1 MFWLRNQKNNFL
13 LHALIWGLHMSLKIT
28 KNTFHTCIMNKTH
41 VIFFHHMEFVVDMVA
56 DIVIMLQ
63 KNMDP
68 KLLKNYSS
76 YVDEFWL

>member
-1 MFWLRNQKNNFL
+1 
-13 LHALIWGLHMSLKIT
+13 MSLKIT

-63 KNMDP
+63 K
-68 KLLKNYSS
+68 KYGSKIT
-76 YVDEFWL
+76 